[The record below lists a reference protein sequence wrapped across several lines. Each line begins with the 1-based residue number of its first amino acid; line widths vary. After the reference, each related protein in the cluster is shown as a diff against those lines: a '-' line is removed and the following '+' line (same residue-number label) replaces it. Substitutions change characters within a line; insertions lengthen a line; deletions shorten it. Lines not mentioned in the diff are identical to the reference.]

1 MASVVHSFKELV
13 VWKRA
18 YELGLGV
25 YSPTGHF
32 PRSEICGH
40 MGQMRRAA
48 VSIVSNTAEGYG
60 RGHRGEYVQFLR
72 IAYSSTGEL
81 ETQLMLSKDLR
92 YLSNEKYER
101 VSDLLLEAQK
111 MLGSMLRRFDS
122 ESQER
127 QR

>member
-18 YELGLGV
+18 YELVLEV
-25 YSPTGHF
+25 YSSTGGF
-32 PRSEICGH
+32 PRSEIFGL

-48 VSIVSNTAEGYG
+48 VSIVSNIAEGYG

>member
-32 PRSEICGH
+32 PRSETCGRR
-40 MGQMRRAA
+40 GQMRRAA
-48 VSIVSNTAEGYG
+48 VSIVSNIAEGYG
-60 RGHRGEYVQFLR
+60 RGHRGEYVQCLR
-72 IAYSSTGEL
+72 MAYSSSGEL
-81 ETQLMLSKDLR
+81 ETQLMLSKDLG

-101 VSDLLLEAQK
+101 GSDLLLDVQK
-111 MLGSMLRRFDS
+111 MRWSMLRRFDS
-122 ESQER
+122 ELQER